1 MVKERIVCIMTN
13 YVENNVQ
20 VQTEEIVS
28 YYRAVTAEG
37 FEVIIPIR
45 QGQTVSEAIRDYF
58 NY

>member
-1 MVKERIVCIMTN
+1 MVKERIVCIMAN
-13 YVENNVQ
+13 YVENNA
-20 VQTEEIVS
+20 QTEEIVS
-28 YYRAVTAEG
+28 YYLAVTAEG

>member
-1 MVKERIVCIMTN
+1 MVKERIVCIMAN
-13 YVENNVQ
+13 YVENNA
-20 VQTEEIVS
+20 QTEEIVS

-45 QGQTVSEAIRDYF
+45 QGQTVSEALRDYF

>member
-1 MVKERIVCIMTN
+1 MVKERIVCIMAN
-13 YVENNVQ
+13 YVENNA
-20 VQTEEIVS
+20 QTEEIVS

>member
-1 MVKERIVCIMTN
+1 MVKERIVCIMAN
-13 YVENNVQ
+13 YVENNA
-20 VQTEEIVS
+20 QTEEIVS

-37 FEVIIPIR
+37 FEVVIPIR

>member
-1 MVKERIVCIMTN
+1 MVKERIVCIMAN
-13 YVENNVQ
+13 YVENNA
-20 VQTEEIVS
+20 QTEEIVS

-45 QGQTVSEAIRDYF
+45 QGQNVSEAIRDYF

>member
-13 YVENNVQ
+13 YVENNA
-20 VQTEEIVS
+20 QTEEIVS

>member
-1 MVKERIVCIMTN
+1 MAN
-13 YVENNVQ
+13 YAENNVQ
-20 VQTEEIVS
+20 AEEIVS